1 MSTKKKIKSVLD
13 EIEGLLALWGPRLFL
28 YEWEFMVV
36 PMQEEDEGGAVLRV
50 DADPAYFRGIIYVA
64 PSFVRMSK
72 QAKEE
77 AVLHELCHCL
87 NSEVTRLLEQLMDG
101 RSVSRL
107 QMVDAVE
114 RLTQRTTRILLT
126 KTR

>member
-1 MSTKKKIKSVLD
+1 MKKKKTLLD
-13 EIEGLLALWGPRLFL
+13 EIEGTLALWGPRLFL
-28 YEWEFMVV
+28 NEWEFMII
-36 PMQEEDEGGAVLRV
+36 PMKQEDEGGAVLRV
-50 DADPAYFRGIIYVA
+50 DADPAYFRGIIYVS
-64 PSFVRMSK
+64 PSFARMSK
-72 QAKEE
+72 ASKEE

-101 RSVSRL
+101 KNVTRL

-126 KTR
+126 KFR